1 MKFQFRTAF
10 QQFWIES
17 LQAVKARFSEGLSSL
32 CRPSFTQK
40 PNVGMLNSCVFIG
53 KDVYIWYSF
62 HLWVANPEVSVLTI
76 LCLCLSYPPHCCSCF
91 RSLDAKFFFDSPYV
105 IYIDICFVS
114 GCNFGVSMGG
124 GRLKVR
130 SYSVIFATTPI
141 NNLASKDIT
150 TILTTNAL
158 QYTKKNTFSRKYVL
172 ILQI

>member
-1 MKFQFRTAF
+1 MKFLFPTAF
-10 QQFWIES
+10 QLFQLES
-17 LQAVKARFSEGLSSL
+17 FQAVKARFSEGLSSL
-32 CRPSFTQK
+32 RKPSWTQK
-40 PNVGMLNSCVFIG
+40 PNVGTLNSCVFIG
-53 KDVYIWYSF
+53 KNVYIQYSF

-91 RSLDAKFFFDSPYV
+91 RSLDVKIFFDSPHV

-114 GCNFGVSMGG
+114 GCNFGVSVGG
-124 GRLKVR
+124 GKLKVR

-158 QYTKKNTFSRKYVL
+158 QYTKKNTFSLKYVL